1 MLLLTSPSSP
11 CLQACGSQEARRIA
25 TPCFLLRC
33 GSGRA
38 RRARLLCFRQQ
49 KEWYRYGSSMCR
61 SPQSTSRRR
70 NKIHDLHNLTIPTPS
85 PLCNTSLA
93 TLPFHPPSSLFPQHS
108 RRSPR
113 GDHQLLPPP
122 FPDRG
127 SGVPIRALQ
136 RGNKSENPS
145 LVPKPP
151 SQTEE
156 RLAAADRPRSP
167 QLDTGT
173 YEPACPIGN
182 ITRPPPVGR
191 RIVAVRRPD
200 IVGAPLQST
209 VTSSCSSLAKRARYS
224 RAGHL

>member
-108 RRSPR
+108 RRSPC

-122 FPDRG
+122 
-127 SGVPIRALQ
+127 S
-136 RGNKSENPS
+136 
-145 LVPKPP
+145 
-151 SQTEE
+151 
-156 RLAAADRPRSP
+156 
-167 QLDTGT
+167 
-173 YEPACPIGN
+173 PIGAPGSQFVPYSEETN
-182 ITRPPPVGR
+182 RRTRPSSPSPPAR
-191 RIVAVRRPD
+191 QKNASPPPIAPD
-200 IVGAPLQST
+200 PHS
-209 VTSSCSSLAKRARYS
+209 
-224 RAGHL
+224 

>member
-70 NKIHDLHNLTIPTPS
+70 NKIQDLHNLTIPTPS

-93 TLPFHPPSSLFPQHS
+93 TLPFHPPSSLSPQHS

-122 FPDRG
+122 LPRSGLRGPNSCLTARKQIGEPVPRPQAPQPDRRT
-127 SGVPIRALQ
+127 PR
-136 RGNKSENPS
+136 R
-145 LVPKPP
+145 
-151 SQTEE
+151 
-156 RLAAADRPRSP
+156 RRSP
-167 QLDTGT
+167 PIPTVRYWYLR
-173 YEPACPIGN
+173 ACLPH
-182 ITRPPPVGR
+182 RQHHPPTAR
-191 RIVAVRRPD
+191 RAALHR
-200 IVGAPLQST
+200 
-209 VTSSCSSLAKRARYS
+209 SSPET
-224 RAGHL
+224 

>member
-70 NKIHDLHNLTIPTPS
+70 NKIHDLHNLTISTPS

-93 TLPFHPPSSLFPQHS
+93 TLSFHPPSSPLIPPHPFSLNILDVPRVAIISSFP
-108 RRSPR
+108 
-113 GDHQLLPPP
+113 PPP

-156 RLAAADRPRSP
+156 RLRRRRSP
-167 QLDTGT
+167 
-173 YEPACPIGN
+173 PIP
-182 ITRPPPVGR
+182 T
-191 RIVAVRRPD
+191 VRYWY
-200 IVGAPLQST
+200 L
-209 VTSSCSSLAKRARYS
+209 
-224 RAGHL
+224 